1 MSSPMPIT
9 TLGSTG
15 LLVSRIGLGL
25 AALGRPA
32 YIDMGRAQDLGEDR
46 SPRALE
52 RRCHEVL
59 DAAFALGVRYVD
71 AARSYGSAEAFLASW
86 LTSRGIRTDAVTIG
100 SKWGYTYVGDWRMD
114 ADVHERKDH
123 SISAFRRQFAET
135 RALLGPWLDLYQIHS
150 ATLDTGVLDDR
161 ELLADLIE
169 LANEGVI
176 VGLSVSGPRQAETIL
191 RALEVEV
198 DGANPFRC
206 VQATWNVLEPAAG
219 GALQATHAA
228 GWGVIVKEA
237 LANGRL
243 AGRGDDEHL
252 ALLRRLADERG
263 VGVDVDAVALGA
275 ALAKPWADVVLSGAV
290 TPAQVAGNVAALKV
304 DLSDEDLA
312 SLEPLREDPERYWAI
327 RAELPWS

>member
-15 LLVSRIGLGL
+15 LLISRIGLGL

-32 YIDMGRAQDLGEDR
+32 YIDMGRDQDLGDDR
-46 SPRALE
+46 SPQALE

-86 LTSRGIRTDAVTIG
+86 LTSRGISTDAVTVG
-100 SKWGYTYVGDWRMD
+100 SKWGYTYVGDWRRD
-114 ADVHERKDH
+114 ADVHEHKDH
-123 SISAFRRQFAET
+123 SLPAFRRQLAET
-135 RALLGPWLDLYQIHS
+135 RAQLGPWLDLYQIHS
-150 ATLDTGVLDDR
+150 ATLDTGVLEDR
-161 ELLADLIE
+161 ALLADLTA
-169 LANEGVI
+169 LSDDGVI

-191 RALEVEV
+191 RALEVEL

-206 VQATWNVLEPAAG
+206 VQATWNVFERAAAP
-219 GALQATHAA
+219 ALQAAHAA
-228 GWGVIVKEA
+228 GLGVIVKEA

-243 AGRGDDEHL
+243 AGREGEARL
-252 ALLRRLADERG
+252 TALRRLAEERG
-263 VGVDVDAVALGA
+263 VGVDAVALGA
-275 ALAKPWADVVLSGAV
+275 ALASPWVDVVLSGAV
-290 TPAQVAGNVAALKV
+290 TTAQVASNLGALKIE
-304 DLSDEDLA
+304 LADEDLE
-312 SLEPLREDPERYWAI
+312 SLEPLREDPERYWAS